1 MGMKEKSGI
10 KAENGNMKWNQLNSE
25 ETLDTLK
32 ERSADKAVIIFKH
45 STRCPVSQMALNWF
59 ERSWKEEDMQ
69 KVEPYFLDLLKNRPV
84 SGKVADVFNVQHES
98 PQLLLIRNGKC
109 TYHRSHSNI
118 SYKDLQKELS

>member
-1 MGMKEKSGI
+1 
-10 KAENGNMKWNQLNSE
+10 MKWNQLNSE
-25 ETLDTLK
+25 KALSTIK
-32 ERSADKAVIIFKH
+32 EHSADKAVIIFKH

-59 ERSWKEEDMQ
+59 ERSWKDEDMQ
-69 KVEPYFLDLLKNRPV
+69 EVEPYFLDLLQHRPV
-84 SGKVADVFNVQHES
+84 SGKVAEEFGVEHES